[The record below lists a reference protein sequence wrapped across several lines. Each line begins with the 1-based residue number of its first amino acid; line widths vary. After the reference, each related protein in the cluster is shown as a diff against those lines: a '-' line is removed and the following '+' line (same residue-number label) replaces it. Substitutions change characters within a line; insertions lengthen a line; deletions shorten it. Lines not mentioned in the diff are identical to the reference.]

1 MTPTEARMNQLKSL
15 KGQPLKQK
23 LEHIITYF
31 WRPILITLV
40 VLVAVGSY
48 IVHLVN
54 MKDIGLSV
62 VCLNAS
68 PSSEAA
74 EQFLDDFAQHASVDT
89 DKYQLLLNDSLV
101 VSDEGLTGAYEANQ
115 VIMARGTAK
124 ELDVIAGDLD
134 ALKSY
139 FYWEIFGDLREQ
151 LTPAQQEKYAS
162 CFLYMDMA
170 VLREMESSVDTDPP
184 LPDPTKPELMEEP
197 VPVALMLPEGNLL
210 QEVYYRGRTAPIC
223 LGILGNTENL
233 ERVLAFL
240 DYITE

>member
-1 MTPTEARMNQLKSL
+1 MTPKEAMIHQLKSL
-15 KGQPLKQK
+15 KGQPLKRK

-40 VLVAVGSY
+40 ALVALGSY

-54 MKDIGLSV
+54 TKDIGLSV
-62 VCLNAS
+62 ICLNAF
-68 PSSEAA
+68 PSSETTDH
-74 EQFLDDFAQHASVDT
+74 FLDDFAQHASVDT

-101 VSDEGLTGAYEANQ
+101 ISDEGLTSAYETNQ
-115 VIMARGTAK
+115 IIMARGTAK

-134 ALKSY
+134 TLKSY

-151 LTPAQQEKYAS
+151 LIPAQQEKYAS
-162 CFLYMDMA
+162 YFLYIDMA
-170 VLREMESSVDTDPP
+170 VLREMEAAVDEGPL

-210 QEVYYRGRTAPIC
+210 QEVYYRGRTVPIC

-233 ERVLAFL
+233 ERALAFL